1 MKYMDKSIE
10 ELHEL
15 LIKGEV
21 TSDDLVK
28 ESLEKSHEIQEK
40 CKLLDNSIKMLRKTG
55 SDYAKAYTDY
65 RVALAKELLVLKND
79 GYAITLAG
87 DIARGKPEI
96 AHLKFEE
103 ISKEAIYKANMESIN
118 VLKLQIK
125 VLENQI
131 EREFGG
137 NV

>member
-1 MKYMDKSIE
+1 MD
-10 ELHEL
+10 LYN
-15 LIKGEV
+15 
-21 TSDDLVK
+21 
-28 ESLEKSHEIQEK
+28 EIQEK

-65 RVALAKELLVLKND
+65 RVALAKELLILKNE

-118 VLKLQIK
+118 ALKLEIKILQSQIDK
-125 VLENQI
+125 EWSN
-131 EREFGG
+131 E
-137 NV
+137 

>member
-1 MKYMDKSIE
+1 MD
-10 ELHEL
+10 LYN
-15 LIKGEV
+15 
-21 TSDDLVK
+21 
-28 ESLEKSHEIQEK
+28 EIQEK

-65 RVALAKELLVLKND
+65 RVALAKELIKLKD
-79 GYAITLAG
+79 EGYAITLAG

-118 VLKLQIK
+118 VLKLEIK
-125 VLENQI
+125 IIQEQLNKEWTN
-131 EREFGG
+131 E
-137 NV
+137 

>member
-1 MKYMDKSIE
+1 MDLFS
-10 ELHEL
+10 ELM
-15 LIKGEV
+15 
-21 TSDDLVK
+21 
-28 ESLEKSHEIQEK
+28 EKS
-40 CKLLDNSIKMLRKTG
+40 KLLDNSIKMLRKTG

-65 RVALAKELLVLKND
+65 RIALAKELMILKNE

-125 VLENQI
+125 IIQEQLNKEY
-131 EREFGG
+131 GG
-137 NV
+137 VNEG